1 MNNEVVISPKHIEDR
16 IFTIRNNQ
24 VMMDRDLAEMYQV
37 EVKRLNE
44 QVKRNIDRFPDSFRF
59 QLTDDEKN
67 ELVANCDRL
76 ETLKYASNNPF
87 AFTEQG
93 VAMLSAVL
101 RSDTAIKVSIQIMD
115 AFVRMRKVIASQ
127 SGLLQRMD
135 GLERKMLETDQK
147 FEQVFKALES
157 KDIIPHQGIF
167 FDGQV
172 FDAYE
177 LASKIIRSAK
187 SSIVLIDNYINEN
200 TLTHLAKKAKGVQVY
215 LLTKTP
221 LTGSGQASIQLNLDV
236 QKANEQ
242 YGNFTAK
249 TFTQSHDRFLIIDGN
264 DVYHLG
270 ASLKDLGKKWFA
282 FSKME
287 RQSVESIINSISGL
301 M

>member
-1 MNNEVVISPKHIEDR
+1 MSKELAISQKHIEGR
-16 IFTIRNNQ
+16 IFSIRGNQ
-24 VMMDRDLAEMYQV
+24 VMVDRDLAEMYQV

-44 QVKRNIDRFPDSFRF
+44 QVKRNIERFPESFRF
-59 QLTDDEKN
+59 QLTEGEKN
-67 ELVANCDRL
+67 ELVANCDRFD
-76 ETLKYASNNPF
+76 TLKHSSNNPY

-101 RSDTAIKVSIQIMD
+101 RSETAIKVSIQIIN
-115 AFVRMRKVIASQ
+115 AFVEMRKLIANH

-135 GLERKMLETDQK
+135 GVERKLVETDQK

-157 KDIIPHQGIF
+157 KDNIPTQGVF

-187 SSIVLIDNYINEN
+187 SSIVLIDNYVNET
-200 TLTHLAKKAKGVQVY
+200 TLTHLSKKAKSVRVH
-215 LLTKTP
+215 LLTK
-221 LTGSGQASIQLNLDV
+221 SISKQLKLDV
-236 QKANEQ
+236 KKANEQ
-242 YGNFTAK
+242 YGGFEAK
-249 TFTQSHDRFLIIDGN
+249 AFAQSHDRFLIIDGQE
-264 DVYHLG
+264 VYHLG

-287 RQSVESIINSISGL
+287 TQSVESILNSISEL
-301 M
+301 I